1 VPVLSPMSGILDFI
15 ADETG
20 GKTYRSHRFCF
31 DAEFKMPTLAYDDN
45 QDFTLQRN
53 KFGETDT
60 TLTTTKDLSS
70 YAKKIQGETPLFRY
84 FLDGSRRVYKVDDIE
99 YNKRIFPA
107 IGGQIG
113 VACCERRSP
122 DILRSVKFYGK
133 RLLSLP
139 RLATSGQN
147 NEGQFLGRLVQQINQ
162 NERLKRFG
170 IEFDEI
176 LVYSADRAESGKKE
190 EYMDRGTATI
200 QDSMV
205 ESEKIVVDALVR
217 ENQLDQDNY
226 LIKDGSLQYSKT
238 ATGDFRELA
247 NYRKN
252 YRNVVG
258 VSKSFNPESSKDR
271 RGQSNAAN
279 IAKLRP
285 FHRTPAARYQFNRIG
300 NVDFSVWFVRIRN
313 TDYSGNPF
321 AGVLKIEKV
330 LVTENEIENG
340 LETSEIDRIS
350 ANIIN
355 ERNPVCYGKDQRWAN
370 HLYPVYLTETLIK
383 SKYLSDI
390 HFINLF

>member
-1 VPVLSPMSGILDFI
+1 MTGILDYI
-15 ADETG
+15 AEETG

-31 DAEFKMPTLAYDDN
+31 DAEFRMPTLTYDDN
-45 QDFTLQRN
+45 QEFTLQRN

-60 TLTTTKDLSS
+60 SLITTKDLSA
-70 YAKKIQGETPLFRY
+70 YAQRIRGEKPLFTF

-99 YNKRIFPA
+99 YSRRIFPA

-113 VACCERRSP
+113 VACCVRHSP
-122 DILRSVKFYGK
+122 DTIRTVKFHGK
-133 RLLSLP
+133 RVLSLP
-139 RLATSGQN
+139 RLATSGQH
-147 NEGQFLGRLVQQINQ
+147 EAQFLGRLVQKIN
-162 NERLKRFG
+162 ESDRLKRFG

-176 LVYSADRAESGKKE
+176 LTYSANIPDGQKKE
-190 EYMDRGTATI
+190 EYMDRGTATV

-205 ESEKIVVDALVR
+205 ESEKIVVDTLVR
-217 ENQLDQDNY
+217 EQQLDQDNY

-238 ATGDFRELA
+238 AMGDFRELA

-258 VSKSFNPESSKDR
+258 VSKSFNPESSKNK
-271 RGQSNAAN
+271 RGQSNAAE
-279 IAKLRP
+279 IAKLGL

-300 NVDFSVWFVRIRN
+300 NVDFSVWFVRIRD
-313 TDYSGNPF
+313 TDYTGNPF
-321 AGVLKIEKV
+321 AGILKLEKV
-330 LVTENEIENG
+330 LVTEDEIENG
-340 LETSEIDRIS
+340 LESSEIDRIT

-370 HLYPVYLTETLIK
+370 HLYPIFLTENLIK

>member
-1 VPVLSPMSGILDFI
+1 MSGILDYI

-31 DAEFKMPTLAYDDN
+31 DAEFRMPTLAYDDN

-70 YAKKIQGETPLFRY
+70 YAKQIQGDTPLFRY

-122 DILRSVKFYGK
+122 DILRSVKFHGK
-133 RLLSLP
+133 RVLSLP

-147 NEGQFLGRLVQQINQ
+147 HEGQFLGRLVQQINQ

-247 NYRKN
+247 TYRKN

-279 IAKLRP
+279 IANLRP

-330 LVTENEIENG
+330 LVTENEVENG